1 MSIRKYVAIATVAA
15 RQRLLERT
23 ALVGRMAFYAFMLF
37 VFAEL
42 WEAVLSGESLPGI
55 GPENFVWYIAT
66 TEWIVLS
73 IPPVHLH
80 VEEDLNEGT
89 LIYQLTRP
97 TPYPLAKLS
106 EAFGDMLVRLAS
118 LGAAGFILAYVV
130 TGVAVL
136 GPLQL
141 MVLIPL
147 GVTAASL
154 QLVFQFTIGLGS
166 FWIHDCRPLHWV
178 WQKAGFVLGGL
189 LVPLSFYPDWLR
201 TIALASPFAAMLHG
215 PGQLA
220 LGAELSSAFFILAKL
235 LVWMALAITI
245 LILVYRRARRRVTV
259 GGG

>member
-1 MSIRKYVAIATVAA
+1 MNIRKYVAIATVAA

-23 ALVGRMAFYAFMLF
+23 ALFGRMAFYTFMLF
-37 VFAEL
+37 VFSEL
-42 WEAVLSGESLPGI
+42 WDAVLSEQPLTDV
-55 GPENFVWYIAT
+55 GPENFVWYIAI

-118 LGAAGFILAYVV
+118 LGTVGFVIAYFV
-130 TGVAVL
+130 TGSAVL
-136 GPLQL
+136 GPPELI
-141 MVLIPL
+141 VLIPV
-147 GVTAASL
+147 GITAATL

-189 LVPLSFYPDWLR
+189 LVPLDFYPEWLR
-201 TIALASPFAAMLHG
+201 NIALASPFAAMLHG
-215 PGQLA
+215 PGRLA
-220 LGAELSSAFFILAKL
+220 LGAEPLSGVGILAKL
-235 LVWMALAITI
+235 LVWMALATAL
-245 LILVYRRARRRVTV
+245 LIVVYRRARRRVTV